1 MRQVRKSPDTLD
13 ARVSSF
19 VVVVVVVGATRLSFE
34 LLVVSCRVAWFWSLV
49 ALRRRLE

>member
-19 VVVVVVVGATRLSFE
+19 VVVVVVGAARLSFE
-34 LLVVSCRVAWFWSLV
+34 LLVVSCCVVLV
-49 ALRRRLE
+49 VGCFATAT